1 MRILAIETSCDET
14 AISII
19 EADEFK
25 PGALIRVL
33 SNVVLSQVAKHAE
46 YGGVFPSLAVRE
58 HSKSLVPVLKKSLEE
73 AGMLHLEP
81 NAQNSPSTSLRIPRN
96 SRDKF
101 EILNSILEREQI
113 LREQFLAF
121 VPGVRKPDIDAV
133 AVTSG
138 PGLEPTLWVG
148 INFAK
153 ALATIWDLP
162 IIPVNH
168 MEGHLLSA
176 LLEKGV
182 EKNFEFRISNLEF
195 PALALLISGGHTE
208 LVLIH
213 DWLKYEIVGQTKD
226 DAVGEAFDKAA
237 RMMGLPY
244 PGGPAISRLAK
255 SYTPKAKSIS
265 LPRPMIDSGDFN
277 FSFSGLKTAV
287 LYRLKEFPE
296 ITEELRC
303 EMSHEFE
310 EAATEVLVK
319 KTLAAAEHYGTKT
332 ILVGGGVS
340 ANDRIKEVLIEESA
354 IQNPEVRVLYAPRE
368 LTGDNALMIAV
379 AAWVRHS
386 LTGEKAIQPLDSISA
401 NGNIRLS

>member
-19 EADEFK
+19 EVQAFK
-25 PGALIRVL
+25 PGAEVRVL

-58 HSKSLVPVLKKSLEE
+58 HSQNLVPVLKKALEE
-73 AGMLHLEP
+73 AGLLSDFRFKISDLTKQKIEKVM
-81 NAQNSPSTSLRIPRN
+81 
-96 SRDKF
+96 
-101 EILNSILEREQI
+101 EREVELQK
-113 LREQFLAF
+113 QFLEF
-121 VPGVRKPDIDAV
+121 VPTIEKPNIDAI
-133 AVTSG
+133 AVTHG

-153 ALATIWDLP
+153 ALAMAWDLP
-162 IIPVNH
+162 LLPVNH
-168 MEGHLLSA
+168 MEGHLFSA
-176 LLEKGV
+176 MLKKDEMQDTRYK
-182 EKNFEFRISNLEF
+182 IQDATF
-195 PALALLISGGHTE
+195 PILALLISGGHTE
-208 LVLIH
+208 LVLVR
-213 DWLKYEIVGQTKD
+213 DWLQYEIVGQTKD

-255 SYTPKAKSIS
+255 NYKDGAKSIS
-265 LPRPMIDSGDFN
+265 LPRPMLDSGDFN

-296 ITEELRC
+296 ITDDLKC

-310 EAATEVLVK
+310 EAATEVLVT
-319 KTLAAAEHYGTKT
+319 KTIAAAEHYGAKT

-340 ANDRIKEVLIEESA
+340 ANDRIREVLEE
-354 IQNPEVRVLYAPRE
+354 EVSDKLQDTEVLFAPKE

-379 AAWVRHS
+379 VAWVRQS
-386 LTGEKAIQPLDSISA
+386 LAPKQVPLDSIRA
-401 NGNIRLS
+401 NGNMRLSY